1 MVLVHIICESKRQ
14 ALNIV
19 DVLIEERLMLD
30 AMISDKLLFKR
41 LKSGETESHER
52 TLVMG
57 TTKALLFKTIDQRIK
72 KVFTSTPPL
81 VYAMPIVY
89 MNARQT
95 QELQAE
101 TQKV

>member
-1 MVLVHIICESKRQ
+1 MVLVHIICESKSQ
-14 ALNIV
+14 ALDIV

-72 KVFTSTPPL
+72 QVFTSTAPL

-89 MNARQT
+89 MNAEQT

-101 TQKV
+101 TRKV